1 MANGFDSQ
9 AFADAHKEKHLGS
22 YEGLFK
28 ESTFAKPQN
37 IYLTITAQHIYG
49 EAFVMEQQGTME
61 GDPVFQRFVV
71 PLEEIT
77 KVYVN
82 NRVKSSP
89 LFVQCDNNEKGVM
102 HRRRIILPSLENVD
116 KIMDHIKAAH
126 ASYIKKYEEKMERER
141 RHKKSELEKARLE
154 EQENAQQAAPA
165 DGGWIETPPVVEEFP
180 EAAPETVVPET
191 TVSETVVPEA
201 PAEAAAVE
209 ASAPEAPEPVVAAE
223 EIPVEPVIPEPVP
236 EPVQEQPIE
245 VDSKPKHTSFEFTA
259 DLEEELKALDKIS
272 GFTGPEDIPA
282 EDMPVIN
289 DPTGPIKG
297 DIETIKAP
305 KKRLKK
311 AKASTG
317 DDLESIDFTD
327 VGLPKDISH
336 GNNDHLEDL
345 DLTGI
350 DTNTLAPEMDISAPA
365 ENTPQG
371 GPPDLGDELLDLPPI
386 ADIQREVTS
395 AHDQLSTVEEA
406 LEEERRAEEARLAEE
421 KRLAEEARIAEEKR
435 LAEEAEAKRI
445 AEEAKKAEE
454 AARKAEAKRK
464 ADEAKKAEEA
474 AKKAEEKR
482 KAEEAKKA
490 EEKRKAEEA
499 KKADEK
505 RKADAAKKPAKKEE
519 SVVTRSVDVSGI
531 SNTSAAMSGFEEA
544 MRALAA
550 KRSSMS
556 PEEYAAEKAKIIK
569 TLY

>member
-180 EAAPETVVPET
+180 EAAPETVVPE
-191 TVSETVVPEA
+191 A
-201 PAEAAAVE
+201 PAEAEPVE

-245 VDSKPKHTSFEFTA
+245 VVSKPKHTTFEFTA

-406 LEEERRAEEARLAEE
+406 LEEERRVEEARLAEE
-421 KRLAEEARIAEEKR
+421 KRLAEEARLAEEKR

-490 EEKRKAEEA
+490 EEKHR
-499 KKADEK
+499 
-505 RKADAAKKPAKKEE
+505 ADAAKKPAKNEE
-519 SVVTRSVDVSGI
+519 SIVTRSVDVSGI

>member
-154 EQENAQQAAPA
+154 EQESAQQATPA
-165 DGGWIETPPVVEEFP
+165 GGGWIETPPVVEEFP

-191 TVSETVVPEA
+191 TVSETIV
-201 PAEAAAVE
+201 
-209 ASAPEAPEPVVAAE
+209 PEAPEPVVAAE

-245 VDSKPKHTSFEFTA
+245 VVSKPKHTTFEFTA

-350 DTNTLAPEMDISAPA
+350 DTNTLAPEIDISVPA

-371 GPPDLGDELLDLPPI
+371 GPPDVGDELLDLPPI

-421 KRLAEEARIAEEKR
+421 KRLAEEARLAEEKR

-482 KAEEAKKA
+482 KAEEDKKA
-490 EEKRKAEEA
+490 EEKR
-499 KKADEK
+499 
-505 RKADAAKKPAKKEE
+505 RADAAKKPAKKEE
-519 SVVTRSVDVSGI
+519 SIVTRSVDVSGI